1 MISVSTQSKTNDLG
15 MDKLIREIRRDAVS
29 VDIGIHEGDSEDVKN
44 KATQNEFGSG
54 NIPERSFIRSTVDEN
69 AERYAK
75 AAEILVGM
83 MIDGE
88 ISKFEALERMG
99 QQIEKDIKEKIVN
112 LKTPPNAPRT
122 IAAKRGKDNPL
133 IDSGEMLASIRYVIK
148 TEANRILG
156 GD

>member
-1 MISVSTQSKTNDLG
+1 MIQLHTTVEDNDIG
-15 MDKLIREIRRDAVS
+15 MEKLIREIRSEAS
-29 VDIGIHEGDSEDVKN
+29 IVDIGIHEGDSDDVKE
-44 KATQNEFGSG
+44 KATNNEFGSG
-54 NIPERSFIRSTVDEN
+54 TTPERSFIRSTIDEN
-69 AERYAK
+69 AERYLK

-99 QQIEKDIKEKIVN
+99 QQIERDIKEKIVN

-122 IAAKRGKDNPL
+122 IEAKGSDNPL
-133 IDSGEMLASIRYVIK
+133 VDSMEMLNSIRYAIK

>member
-1 MISVSTQSKTNDLG
+1 MINVSTQSKTNDLG

-29 VDIGIHEGDSEDVKN
+29 VDIGIHEGDSQDVIDR
-44 KATQNEFGSG
+44 ATQNEFGTST
-54 NIPERSFIRSTVDEN
+54 IPERSFIRSTIDEN

-75 AAEILVGM
+75 ASEILIGL

-99 QQIEKDIKEKIVN
+99 QQIEKDIKEKITN
-112 LKTPPNAPRT
+112 LKSPANSLRT
-122 IAAKRGKDNPL
+122 IEAKGSDNPL
-133 IDSGEMLASIRYVIK
+133 IDTGEMRASIRYLVK
-148 TEANRILG
+148 SEANRILG

>member
-1 MISVSTQSKTNDLG
+1 MISVSTKSKTKDLG
-15 MDKLIREIRRDAVS
+15 MDRLMAEIRRDAS
-29 VDIGIHEGDSEDVKN
+29 HVDIGIHEGDSDDVKN

-54 NIPERSFIRSTVDEN
+54 NVPERSFIRSTIDEN
-69 AERYAK
+69 AERYSK

-122 IAAKRGKDNPL
+122 IELKGEDNPL
-133 IDSGEMLASIRYVIK
+133 IDTGEMLGSIRYIIK

>member
-1 MISVSTQSKTNDLG
+1 MIQLHTTVEDKDLG
-15 MDKLIREIRRDAVS
+15 MDKLIREIRNEAAI
-29 VDIGIHEGDSEDVKN
+29 VDIGLHEGDSDDVKDR
-44 KATQNEFGSG
+44 ATKNEFGFG
-54 NIPERSFIRSTVDEN
+54 TTPERSFIRSTIDEN
-69 AERYAK
+69 AERYLK
-75 AAEILVGM
+75 AAGILVGM

-99 QQIEKDIKEKIVN
+99 QQIERDIKEKIVN

-122 IAAKRGKDNPL
+122 IMEKGSDNPL

>member
-1 MISVSTQSKTNDLG
+1 MISVSTQSETNDLG
-15 MDKLIREIRRDAVS
+15 MDKLIREIRSDAVS

-54 NIPERSFIRSTVDEN
+54 NIPERSFIRSTIDEN
-69 AERYAK
+69 AERYSK

-99 QQIEKDIKEKIVN
+99 QQIESDIKSKIVS
-112 LKTPPNAPRT
+112 LKSPPNSPRT
-122 IAAKRGKDNPL
+122 IMEKGSDNPL
-133 IDSGEMLASIRYVIK
+133 IDTGEMLNSIRYVIK

>member
-1 MISVSTQSKTNDLG
+1 MIKVSSESKTEDLG
-15 MDKLIREIRRDAVS
+15 MDKLIREIRRDVS
-29 VDIGIHEGDSEDVKN
+29 HVDIGVHEGESDDVKQ
-44 KATQNEFGSG
+44 KATNNEFGSG
-54 NIPERSFIRSTVDEN
+54 TTPERSFIRSTIDEN

-75 AAEILVGM
+75 AAEILLGLMV
-83 MIDGE
+83 DGE

-112 LKTPPNAPRT
+112 IKRPPNSPRT
-122 IAAKRGKDNPL
+122 IEIKGFDNPL
-133 IDSGEMLASIRYVIK
+133 IHTGEMLGSIRYVIK

>member
-1 MISVSTQSKTNDLG
+1 MIRVKTESETKDLG
-15 MDKLIREIRRDAVS
+15 MDQLMAEIRRDAVS

-44 KATQNEFGSG
+44 KAAKNEFGSG
-54 NIPERSFIRSTVDEN
+54 NVPERSFIRSTMDEN
-69 AERYAK
+69 AERYLK
-75 AAEILVGM
+75 AAETLVGL

-99 QQIEKDIKEKIVN
+99 QQIERDIKEKIIN
-112 LKTPPNAPRT
+112 LKTPPNSPRT
-122 IAAKRGKDNPL
+122 IMEKGSDNPL
-133 IDSGEMLASIRYVIK
+133 IDTGEMLASIRYIVK